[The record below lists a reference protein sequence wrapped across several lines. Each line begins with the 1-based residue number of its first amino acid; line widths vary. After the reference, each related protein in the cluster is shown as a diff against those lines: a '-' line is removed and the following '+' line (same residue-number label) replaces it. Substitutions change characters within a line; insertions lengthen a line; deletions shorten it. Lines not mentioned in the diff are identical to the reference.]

1 MTLSPQRGST
11 TTVSPSVN
19 EFLTAP
25 QTAVLTTLRPDGS
38 PHLTPVRFTW
48 DPWAGVARVLTVNTT
63 RKVRN
68 VLATPQARVALCQVD
83 GFRWVTLEGTAL
95 VFDVPERVAEGV
107 RRYAE
112 RYCSGPP
119 NPPGRVVVEIAV
131 DRVLSLNC

>member
-1 MTLSPQRGST
+1 MTLPPQRDST
-11 TTVSPSVN
+11 TAVSASADD
-19 EFLTAP
+19 FLTAP

-48 DPWAGVARVLTVNTT
+48 DRQAGIARVLTVNTT

-83 GFRWVTLEGTAL
+83 GFRWVTLEGTAR
-95 VFDVPERVAEGV
+95 VRDAPERVAEGV

-112 RYCSGPP
+112 RYWSEPP
-119 NPPGRVVVEIAV
+119 NPPGRVVVEITV

>member
-1 MTLSPQRGST
+1 MTPSPQRAGT
-11 TTVSPSVN
+11 TAVSPSLD

-25 QTAVLTTLRPDGS
+25 HTAVLTTLRPDGS
-38 PHLTPVRFTW
+38 PHLTPVRFTF
-48 DPWAGVARVLTVNTT
+48 DPRTGIARVLTVNTT

-83 GFRWVTLEGTAL
+83 GFRWVTLEGTARVL
-95 VFDVPERVAEGV
+95 DAPEHVAEGV
-107 RRYAE
+107 RRYTQ
-112 RYCSGPP
+112 RYWSAPP